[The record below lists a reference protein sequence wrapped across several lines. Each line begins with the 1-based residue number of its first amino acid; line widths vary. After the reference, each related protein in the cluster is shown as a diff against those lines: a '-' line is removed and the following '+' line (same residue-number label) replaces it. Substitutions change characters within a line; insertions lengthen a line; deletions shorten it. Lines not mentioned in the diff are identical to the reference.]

1 MSRRNTRLEDL
12 AKLAGVS
19 ISTASRALND
29 SPAVN
34 ARTKQLLLATET
46 TPLGTLLDEAADRF
60 AEAVTGPEGTEGTLA
75 FVQKRKP
82 EWCEG

>member
-1 MSRRNTRLEDL
+1 MSRKPNVSRNTRLEDL

-34 ARTKQLLLATET
+34 ARTK
-46 TPLGTLLDEAADRF
+46 
-60 AEAVTGPEGTEGTLA
+60 
-75 FVQKRKP
+75 
-82 EWCEG
+82 